1 MELLNPALTPP
12 APDRGS
18 ADSGGPW
25 SCLENLDD
33 YKTWAS
39 FVEQVSISFARR
51 HRMVGVLDDTG
62 QPLVVMADPQKV
74 WDSFDALRRW
84 LDVAVMPARA
94 EAEDIAACISRLYEA
109 QGGHA
114 ASAIESIENTDN
126 VSSILGSAS
135 GDGAKTLGGGGDL
148 LDREGRAPVVKLAN
162 ALLFEAVKLRASDVH
177 LQPTEDRVAVR
188 MRIDGVLS
196 EAFELPRST
205 HEELVS
211 RVKVMGQMDIAE
223 KRLPQDGRAT
233 VQVGPRKIDLRLST
247 VPTSHGERVVF
258 RLLDKSA
265 RLYALDELGM
275 PRDVLKQYSKGIQ
288 AEHGLVL
295 VTGPTGSGKSTTL
308 YGSLQQINCAEL
320 NVLTLED
327 PIEYQ
332 LPGVSQMQVSEK
344 KGMSFAKGLRSVLR
358 QDPDIIMVG
367 EIRDRETAELAI
379 QAALTGHLVFSTLHT
394 NDAPSAVTRLL
405 DLGIEPYLVSSS
417 LLAVMAQRL
426 VRRVCGECA
435 EALTAGDAEA
445 ELGRLRFDLAD
456 ERTHPAHRDVPRSQ
470 SGSERHPD
478 DLRGRGLFR
487 GQGCPACRDTGY
499 RGRVGLYEYLSI
511 DEQLRDAIQER
522 APASR
527 LKRIAR
533 RHGMRSLRDDGVQK
547 VLRGMTTADEVL
559 RVTARTA
566 TDEWDVVGPTGQ
578 EAVRGE
584 A

>member
-1 MELLNPALTPP
+1 
-12 APDRGS
+12 
-18 ADSGGPW
+18 
-25 SCLENLDD
+25 
-33 YKTWAS
+33 
-39 FVEQVSISFARR
+39 
-51 HRMVGVLDDTG
+51 
-62 QPLVVMADPQKV
+62 
-74 WDSFDALRRW
+74 
-84 LDVAVMPARA
+84 
-94 EAEDIAACISRLYEA
+94 
-109 QGGHA
+109 
-114 ASAIESIENTDN
+114 
-126 VSSILGSAS
+126 
-135 GDGAKTLGGGGDL
+135 
-148 LDREGRAPVVKLAN
+148 
-162 ALLFEAVKLRASDVH
+162 
-177 LQPTEDRVAVR
+177 
-188 MRIDGVLS
+188 
-196 EAFELPRST
+196 
-205 HEELVS
+205 
-211 RVKVMGQMDIAE
+211 
-223 KRLPQDGRAT
+223 
-233 VQVGPRKIDLRLST
+233 PRKIDLRLST

-275 PRDVLKQYSKGIQ
+275 PPEVLGEYSETIQ

-308 YGSLQQINCAEL
+308 YGSLQRINCTEL

-435 EALTAGDAEA
+435 EPLDPLDAER
-445 ELGRLRFDLAD
+445 ELERLRFDMAD
-456 ERTHPAHRDVPRSQ
+456 TWTLK
-470 SGSERHPD
+470 GSSD
-478 DLRGRGLFR
+478 DHDHGQITGLYRGL
-487 GQGCPACRDTGY
+487 GCPACRDTGY
-499 RGRVGLYEYLSI
+499 RGRVGLYEYLAI
-511 DEQLRDAIQER
+511 DERLRDAIQER
-522 APASR
+522 SPASR
-527 LKRIAR
+527 LKQIAR
-533 RHGMRSLRDDGVQK
+533 RNGMRSLRDDGIQK
-547 VLRGMTTADEVL
+547 ILRGMTTTDEVL

-566 TDEWDVVGPTGQ
+566 ANEASPAERTDIP
-578 EAVRGE
+578 ALGE